1 MMERRSCSSKHQVQ
15 MRPADRTT
23 YAETLLL
30 GKVLAFLINLFSL
43 SRLCLEGMIDLI
55 PEVPEIKVVGTKN
68 SPVVSVKHSELYVLV
83 RDGVV
88 LNQMLPGHHTT
99 RDSWLWAMLIFPRN
113 AIPGGRQG

>member
-1 MMERRSCSSKHQVQ
+1 

-68 SPVVSVKHSELYVLV
+68 SPE
-83 RDGVV
+83 
-88 LNQMLPGHHTT
+88 
-99 RDSWLWAMLIFPRN
+99 
-113 AIPGGRQG
+113 QGIRG